1 MIGRM
6 SMQQIGWVVLGLL
19 SALGLGFILGLARPH
34 PQAHEVFEKDAR
46 PFENRPGPFGAAPT
60 TDEA

>member
-1 MIGRM
+1 M
-6 SMQQIGWVVLGLL
+6 SMRQIGWVVLGLL

-34 PQAHEVFEKDAR
+34 PQAHEVFESDAR
-46 PFENRPGPFGAAPT
+46 PFENRPGPFGDVRS

>member
-1 MIGRM
+1 MIERM

-34 PQAHEVFEKDAR
+34 PRGQEDFENDTGPSKDASA
-46 PFENRPGPFGAAPT
+46 PFTNVPT